1 MRITHALSLALVSG
15 LALSGCTVK
24 DVNAPALSGPSTF
37 GTQVRITASPEVLTQ
52 DGISQSTITITAT
65 DAQGNAKNVQM
76 RAEISFNGS
85 IQDFG
90 RLSSK
95 SPIANGTP
103 ITYTAPPPS
112 TVASATAQTVTIQV
126 TPLEDGDARGNTTRQ
141 IDIRLVP
148 QGVIAPTN
156 PNLTAAFTFS
166 PAAPKVLQTVSF
178 DAATT
183 TNGGT
188 ACNAN
193 CTYSW
198 NFGDGTSGT
207 GIKVNRDYRTIGTY
221 IVTLTVTDA
230 IGAQAIT
237 SQSVTVA
244 PGDPPT
250 ASFTASP
257 SNPGV
262 NTTIF
267 FNASN
272 SRPASGRTLVSYD
285 WDFGKGSTGKGVT
298 VSKAYDAPGTYTI
311 TLKVTDDAGAF
322 ANATQN
328 IQVGAAASQPTAVL
342 TASPTSGVTTSR
354 DVFFDMSGS
363 RPAGAPIT
371 EYRLVWGD
379 NTADYV
385 GTSTSASHR
394 FSTAGTYVIRLTV
407 TDAEGN
413 RGTTT
418 VTVTVS

>member
-1 MRITHALSLALVSG
+1 MRISRLFSLATISA
-15 LALSGCTVK
+15 LALTGCTVK
-24 DVNAPALSGPSTF
+24 DVDAPALSGPSTF
-37 GTQVRITASPEVLTQ
+37 GTSISLKASPEVLTQ
-52 DGISQSTITITAT
+52 DGISQSTISISAT
-65 DAQGNAKNVQM
+65 DDKGNAKNVAL
-76 RAEISFNGS
+76 RAEISFNGTV
-85 IQDFG
+85 QDFG

-112 TVASATAQTVTIQV
+112 GVATATAQTVTIMV

-148 QGVIAPTN
+148 QGVIAPINTSLVAN
-156 PNLTAAFTFS
+156 FNAN
-166 PAAPKVLQTVSF
+166 PAAPKVLQTVTF
-178 DAATT
+178 DASAS

-188 ACNAN
+188 ACNQN
-193 CTYSW
+193 CTYAWS
-198 NFGDGTSGT
+198 FGDGTSGT
-207 GIKVNRDYRTIGTY
+207 GIKVTRDYRTVGTFT
-221 IVTLTVTDA
+221 VTLTVTDA
-230 IGAQAIT
+230 IGAQAIST
-237 SQSVTVA
+237 QTITVA

-250 ASFTASP
+250 VSFTSSP

-272 SRPASGRTLVSYD
+272 SKPASGRTLVSYD

-298 VSKAYDAPGTYTI
+298 VSKAYDAPGTYTV
-311 TLKVTDDAGAF
+311 TLKATDDAGAF

-328 IQVGAAASQPTAVL
+328 ITVGAAASLPTAVL

-385 GTSTSASHR
+385 GTSTSAAHR

-413 RGTTT
+413 KGTTT